1 MEDEMQVVQVYPMKN
16 YDVAVYF
23 ADGNI
28 KKYNVSHLVGKGVF
42 SVLEDVNFYKENCT
56 VLNGTLAW
64 TLDGTYDPYNC
75 LDIDPVMIYQNGLAI
90 PDPLKE
96 LA

>member
-1 MEDEMQVVQVYPMKN
+1 MQIIQVYPMEN

-23 ADGNI
+23 VDGNI

-42 SVLEDVNFYKENCT
+42 KVLEDKDFYINNCT
-56 VLNGTLAW
+56 VLNNNLAW
-64 TLDGTYDPYNC
+64 TFDGNYDPYNC
-75 LDIDPVMIYQNGLAI
+75 LDIDPFVIYEKGI
-90 PDPLKE
+90 SIEDPLKS

>member
-1 MEDEMQVVQVYPMKN
+1 MQVVQVYPMEN

-56 VLNGTLAW
+56 VLRMAESDETLESFYMNLIGGDRNA
-64 TLDGTYDPYNC
+64 
-75 LDIDPVMIYQNGLAI
+75 
-90 PDPLKE
+90 
-96 LA
+96 

>member
-1 MEDEMQVVQVYPMKN
+1 MRVVQVYPMKN

-42 SVLEDVNFYKENCT
+42 EQLSDEYFYRDNCT
-56 VLNGTLAW
+56 VLNNTLAW
-64 TLDGTYDPYNC
+64 TLDGMYDPANC
-75 LDIDPVMIYQNGLAI
+75 IDIDPYVIFENGI
-90 PDPLKE
+90 TITDPLE
-96 LA
+96 QIA